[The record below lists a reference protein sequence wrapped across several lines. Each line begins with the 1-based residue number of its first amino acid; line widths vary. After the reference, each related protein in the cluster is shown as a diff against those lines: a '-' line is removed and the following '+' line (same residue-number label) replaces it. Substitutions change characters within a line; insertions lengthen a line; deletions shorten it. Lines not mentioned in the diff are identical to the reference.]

1 MVNYR
6 VKLFGGWLW
15 LWCNICEINKWLAP
29 ALSEHVWAVWKHNGS
44 HLVPAAGQR
53 EGRKCSHHSKRG
65 TKISTKGECESNL
78 SCVKKVFFKYSND
91 LHLATSFC
99 NSSDCKS
106 WWLQPDTCFFSQIFG
121 ASLSFRLICF
131 VSADHRAAYLP
142 VGRAGQRSGQR
153 SRQAAAAVDSRAQRS
168 TELLKTADAGEPSW
182 LADAPVLCRAV
193 KRRQRKEG
201 GREGEEIRADGE
213 HRLLKWNA
221 VNQTH
226 PGKKQFPAGGK
237 TLHEYLQCAIS
248 LGGETLGKNHGKAD
262 NCWCFKSIQT
272 CAKQTHTHYRR
283 TKYDSDIK
291 HPILCA
297 WPGQV
302 CTHSSS
308 NDFFVVGNLFQGFDP
323 YLKLELLNHLHLN
336 SALRCTPVIQ
346 SVFTAHVPGTQH
358 NTTCEYD

>member
-53 EGRKCSHHSKRG
+53 EGRKCSHRSKRG

-168 TELLKTADAGEPSW
+168 TELLKTAGAGEPSW

-193 KRRQRKEG
+193 KRRWRKEG
-201 GREGEEIRADGE
+201 GRERRSGRTVWHRKQRAQIVEMERCEPNTSWKETISCRRQNITWIFTMCNKFRRRNFGEKSWKSRQ
-213 HRLLKWNA
+213 LL
-221 VNQTH
+221 
-226 PGKKQFPAGGK
+226 
-237 TLHEYLQCAIS
+237 
-248 LGGETLGKNHGKAD
+248 
-262 NCWCFKSIQT
+262 
-272 CAKQTHTHYRR
+272 
-283 TKYDSDIK
+283 
-291 HPILCA
+291 
-297 WPGQV
+297 
-302 CTHSSS
+302 
-308 NDFFVVGNLFQGFDP
+308 
-323 YLKLELLNHLHLN
+323 
-336 SALRCTPVIQ
+336 
-346 SVFTAHVPGTQH
+346 VF
-358 NTTCEYD
+358 